1 MTAGITS
8 VPLRSSPTARNVL
21 HKASQLAHVHT
32 SSESLPIAAGSMLS
46 RAKQSKDAAPAQRQR
61 PILAKQLFPSSSP
74 SSSISDI
81 RDQFKKPISSGSAAA
96 ATSVSARTVQS
107 FPSPLDNRSVNLA
120 PNGPNRTTSFK
131 GSIASLYSAH
141 SDSFKSEPSCIDLTE
156 PESPAKKKMHEP
168 VYFAEDDFS
177 DDDAL
182 DLDFEA
188 PLALPQ
194 QPKPQVKETLP
205 PPATPV
211 QNETA
216 ILWSSSPTSHFWP
229 PNLRRAETTDSNT
242 SQSSLKR
249 ESSGNVEVIDPPVQ
263 KKAKK
268 RVLPASFRKAEAN
281 DEDMSSV
288 PDALRTPAQKAK
300 ALWDSSASAIKEQ
313 KRLLKN
319 QRNPRN
325 SESEQDLGPEKMHDV
340 EEKASKSV
348 AISLS
353 SEQEHVLDMVVNQNQ
368 SVFFTGP
375 AGAGKSVLMR
385 AIISE
390 LKKKHARDPERVAVT
405 ASTGLAACNI
415 GGITLH
421 SFSGKRHCHIFRCPN
436 TKCY

>member
-8 VPLRSSPTARNVL
+8 LPIRSSPTARNVL

-32 SSESLPIAAGSMLS
+32 SSESLSIAAGSMLS
-46 RAKQSKDAAPAQRQR
+46 RAKQSKDAAPTQRQR
-61 PILAKQLFPSSSP
+61 PVLAKQLFPSSSP
-74 SSSISDI
+74 SASLSDI
-81 RDQFKKPISSGSAAA
+81 RDQFKKPISSSSAAVP
-96 ATSVSARTVQS
+96 VSARTAQS
-107 FPSPLDNRSVNLA
+107 FSSPLDNRSINLA
-120 PNGPNRTTSFK
+120 QNGSNRTTSFK

-141 SDSFKSEPSCIDLTE
+141 SDSFKSEPSCIDLTA

-188 PLALPQ
+188 PSALPP
-194 QPKPQVKETLP
+194 QPKPQVKEFLP
-205 PPATPV
+205 PPATPG

-216 ILWSSSPTSHFWP
+216 IPWSSSPASHFWA
-229 PNLRRAETTDSNT
+229 PNPQRAQATNTNT

-249 ESSGNVEVIDPPVQ
+249 ESSGDVEVVDPPVQ

-268 RVLPASFRKAEAN
+268 RVLPASFRKDEAD
-281 DEDMSSV
+281 DEDVGSI
-288 PDALRTPAQKAK
+288 PEALRTPAQKAK
-300 ALWDSSASAIKEQ
+300 ALWDTSASAIKEQ

-325 SESEQDLGPEKMHDV
+325 SESEQDIGPEKMHDV
-340 EEKASKSV
+340 EEMAAKSV

-390 LKKKHARDPERVAVT
+390 LKKKYARDPERVAVT

-421 SFSGKRHCHIFRCPN
+421 SFSGTYDGQIFRLPQ
-436 TKCY
+436 Y